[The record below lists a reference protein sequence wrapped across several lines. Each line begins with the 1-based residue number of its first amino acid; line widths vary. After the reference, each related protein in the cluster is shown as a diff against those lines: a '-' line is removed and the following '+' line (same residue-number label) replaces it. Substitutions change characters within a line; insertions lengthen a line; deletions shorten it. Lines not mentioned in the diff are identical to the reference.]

1 LSSYLDFDLDLTY
14 GRDGFCRNHFKFGD
28 GIFILY
34 GVNRGRKCIGNGK
47 RRNMESLKV
56 DINFHSV
63 YLVHEV
69 DPRDE
74 ALPTENK

>member
-1 LSSYLDFDLDLTY
+1 
-14 GRDGFCRNHFKFGD
+14 
-28 GIFILY
+28 
-34 GVNRGRKCIGNGK
+34 
-47 RRNMESLKV
+47 MESLKV